1 VKGGKSRGLQ
11 VGFENEVGRDFVHLF
26 LAFLVT
32 QVCIAKHTVCQSGSV
47 AFIEQSHWQVRDV
60 IQPQGKIA
68 GFGGFLTFPA
78 IAMDGQADHP
88 AHDLVLC
95 NQALKVLCVKIVAAA
110 RVGFE
115 GAGPF
120 SAWIANSD
128 ADSNGAEIDASNP
141 ARFRPFKVSGVWI
154 PQNSQPSE
162 VNLLYKPER
171 SIVATSR

>member
-1 VKGGKSRGLQ
+1 
-11 VGFENEVGRDFVHLF
+11 
-26 LAFLVT
+26 
-32 QVCIAKHTVCQSGSV
+32 
-47 AFIEQSHWQVRDV
+47 
-60 IQPQGKIA
+60 
-68 GFGGFLTFPA
+68 
-78 IAMDGQADHP
+78 MDGQADDP
-88 AHDLVLC
+88 AHDLVFC
-95 NQALKVLCVKIVAAA
+95 NQALKVLCVQIVAAT

-120 SAWIANSD
+120 SARIANSD

-162 VNLLYKPER
+162 VNLFFQPER